1 LVRAEPIFKAPV
13 VTVWSWAGYRRAHR
27 RCDRRKIG
35 RAGLRRRASTVTG
48 GSGLVPGSTEG
59 VAGVVC
65 GSGVSDAGGVVV
77 CGVASLMPPQQT
89 HSVIASAA
97 SA

>member
-1 LVRAEPIFKAPV
+1 MLNEEEEWIAAPTVSSTSPEQRARPDARV
-13 VTVWSWAGYRRAHR
+13 
-27 RCDRRKIG
+27 
-35 RAGLRRRASTVTG
+35 RRRASTVTG

-89 HSVIASAA
+89 HSAIASAA

>member
-1 LVRAEPIFKAPV
+1 VSAIPGDLLLFSCLAAF
-13 VTVWSWAGYRRAHR
+13 TLAGA
-27 RCDRRKIG
+27 G